1 MKYVRNSLA
10 ALLAAAAG
18 MVFMPAA
25 AYGASEGREAAEAIG
40 QESAVPVPGYALK
53 DGTYPIEAES
63 SSSMFRIV
71 RAELTVKDG
80 SMKAAVTLGGKGYLK
95 LFMGTGEEAL
105 DADPSQYIGFSEDA
119 DGAYTYELPVE
130 ALDQGLECAAFSK
143 RKQKWYDRQIVFKG
157 DTLPKEAWVLPAEA
171 GLEDGRYWIDAAL
184 SGGSGRASVESPAEL
199 TVKDG
204 QASVRI
210 TWSSSAYDYM
220 AVYGKKYLPVSEE
233 GNSAFQIPVYVF
245 DVPMHVAADTTA
257 MGDPHEIQYTLT
269 FDRSTVRAMKK
280 TAGTGFWMA
289 AGALLTGCKAAGGSG
304 AGNRLRPL
312 ELSSLEYT
320 GRLELEYAEQF
331 AVDLYQDG
339 FQVLTVADGSR
350 MLLVPEGKEAPEDV
364 PEETAVVYQP
374 VKNIYLAASAAMDMF
389 RALDAL
395 DTIRLSG
402 TDADGWYIKEAR
414 EAMKSG
420 KILYAGK
427 YSAPDYERILA
438 EGCGLAVEN
447 TMISHAPE
455 VREKLESF
463 GIPVAV
469 DYSSYE
475 TEPLG
480 RMEWIKFYGA
490 LTGKEEQASAAFDE
504 QKAAMEAA
512 AGGSEEAA
520 SGDGADVDPAR
531 RAEGGRV
538 PEEGRKKTVAYFYI
552 TAAGMVNVRKSSDY
566 VPKLIEQAGGEYIF
580 KDLGTGESRSSSVN
594 MQLEEFYSSVKDADF
609 LIYNS
614 AVDGG
619 LETVEELLGK
629 SGLLADFKAV
639 KEGNVWCTARDLYQS
654 SMALGTFAEDIRAM
668 LTGRGETVYLY
679 RLPAGREE
687 EQ

>member
-1 MKYVRNSLA
+1 MKRSWK
-10 ALLAAAAG
+10 AG
-18 MVFMPAA
+18 
-25 AYGASEGREAAEAIG
+25 IKK
-40 QESAVPVPGYALK
+40 QAV
-53 DGTYPIEAES
+53 I
-63 SSSMFRIV
+63 
-71 RAELTVKDG
+71 
-80 SMKAAVTLGGKGYLK
+80 LGIW
-95 LFMGTGEEAL
+95 A
-105 DADPSQYIGFSEDA
+105 
-119 DGAYTYELPVE
+119 
-130 ALDQGLECAAFSK
+130 
-143 RKQKWYDRQIVFKG
+143 
-157 DTLPKEAWVLPAEA
+157 
-171 GLEDGRYWIDAAL
+171 
-184 SGGSGRASVESPAEL
+184 
-199 TVKDG
+199 
-204 QASVRI
+204 
-210 TWSSSAYDYM
+210 
-220 AVYGKKYLPVSEE
+220 
-233 GNSAFQIPVYVF
+233 
-245 DVPMHVAADTTA
+245 
-257 MGDPHEIQYTLT
+257 
-269 FDRSTVRAMKK
+269 
-280 TAGTGFWMA
+280 A

-304 AGNRLRPL
+304 TGDGLRPL
-312 ELSSLEYT
+312 EFSSLEYT

-480 RMEWIKFYGA
+480 RMEWIRFYGA
-490 LTGKEEQASAAFDE
+490 LTGKKEQASAAFDE

-520 SGDGADVDPAR
+520 SGDSADVDPAR
-531 RAEGGRV
+531 GAEGGRV
-538 PEEGRKKTVAYFYI
+538 PEEGGKKTVAYFYI

-668 LTGRGETVYLY
+668 LTGQGETVYLY